1 MIRCPRC
8 QAGVV
13 HIDARVTVEV
23 SVSDGLDLYS
33 IHSGDE
39 RPYWTPNDGARC
51 RECHLT
57 GTVATFVDP
66 RSVWYPY
73 DYFTTSR

>member
-8 QAGVV
+8 QGGVV

-23 SVSDGLDLYS
+23 SVSDGLDLHS
-33 IHSGDE
+33 IQSGDE
-39 RPYWTPNDGARC
+39 RPYWTPDSVARC
-51 RECHLT
+51 RECHFE

-66 RSVWYPY
+66 RSEWYNY
-73 DYFTTSR
+73 